1 MRTKEHAKEIEE
13 GRKTGAMEGIIE
25 IRKKCG
31 MMEENKENRKGETEI
46 NMTAMKQ
53 RCRKA

>member
-31 MMEENKENRKGETEI
+31 MTEENKEKRKGETESVKEGWEEGCI
-46 NMTAMKQ
+46 E
-53 RCRKA
+53 

>member
-31 MMEENKENRKGETEI
+31 MMEENKKKRKGETEI